1 MNDEFIEHI
10 PDHETSV
17 GSPTSV
23 PSGLDGYDEGKPMR
37 NQPTEIKEGIT
48 IYPHTGIAIIEIAK
62 VWFVVG
68 LMIAGLY
75 YAGAHVLPPDLRFF
89 ANLGCFLLVVASA
102 LFALHRILH
111 YTNTYVEI
119 TKDALIYRRG
129 WVPHTID
136 TIFWVHIKD
145 LNSSASVTES
155 ILKTGTVK
163 VIVAIRTSMALVEI
177 NYLPKHEEFA
187 TFIRE
192 RIGKFSEITRQV
204 TYT

>member
-1 MNDEFIEHI
+1 MEDQNTEHF
-10 PDHETSV
+10 PDPENTPAIGNSDSYPIYPEADKPR
-17 GSPTSV
+17 GDTTMK
-23 PSGLDGYDEGKPMR
+23 DG
-37 NQPTEIKEGIT
+37 TT
-48 IYPHTGIAIIEIAK
+48 LYPHTGVAIIEIAK

-75 YAGAHVLPPDLRFF
+75 YAGKNLLPPELRIF
-89 ANLGCFLLVVASA
+89 ADLGCFLLVVASA
-102 LFALHRILH
+102 LFALQRILH

-129 WVPHTID
+129 WVPHTMD

-155 ILKTGTVK
+155 LLGTGTVK
-163 VIVAIRTSMALVEI
+163 IVIAIRTTMALVEI
-177 NYLPKHEEFA
+177 KYLPKHEEFA
-187 TFIRE
+187 NFIRE
-192 RIGKFSEITRQV
+192 RIGKFSEVTRQV